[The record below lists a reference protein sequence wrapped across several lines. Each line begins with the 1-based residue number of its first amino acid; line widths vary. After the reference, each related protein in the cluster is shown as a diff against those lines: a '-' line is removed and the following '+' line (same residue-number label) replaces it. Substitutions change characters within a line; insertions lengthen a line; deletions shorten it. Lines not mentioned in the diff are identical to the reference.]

1 MFKRIL
7 KRFSA
12 LYVCALIAITSGV
25 GASAT
30 SLETEFP
37 GVTIPVPKNYTW
49 QNLGE
54 VLSAEVKDD
63 YFVIDTKAGEY
74 TEKLFISLPN
84 EGGFRIQSLHE
95 FQNREKPDV
104 SAAGLFEPSGV
115 KKLTYKNESGALVM
129 TGSDGTV
136 LKYSK
141 TNGGFELQLCKA
153 KHNLIFIYFLSL

>member
-104 SAAGLFEPSGV
+104 SAEGQF
-115 KKLTYKNESGALVM
+115 
-129 TGSDGTV
+129 
-136 LKYSK
+136 
-141 TNGGFELQLCKA
+141 
-153 KHNLIFIYFLSL
+153 